1 MPEVQDMPEVDPD
14 LLRKFDR
21 PGPSYTSYPTAD
33 RLVEAFGPDQ
43 YRLSLEK
50 RVIGGFRRPLSLY
63 VHLPFCDT
71 ICYYC
76 GCNKIVTKDHGRS
89 AKYLKYL
96 GREIRMQ
103 SAELGGRRRVTQM
116 HWGGGTPTFLS
127 EAELTELM
135 QMLRDG
141 FELDPHGEH
150 SIEVDPRKVGE
161 QKIALLG
168 ELGMNRIS
176 VGVQDFNPE
185 VQRAV
190 NRIQS
195 VEETTA
201 VIEAARKHGFKS
213 VNIDL
218 IYGLPKQTLPGF
230 SETLTRVI
238 ECSPDRIALYN
249 YAHLPAVF
257 KPQRRILDADI
268 PQPEVKLQLMINA
281 IETLLD
287 AGYVYIGMDHF
298 SKPDDDLAVAQRQGR
313 LYRNFQGYSTY
324 GDCDLIGLGVSAIG
338 KIGPTYCQNVRTLEE
353 YYDRL
358 DNDLLPVMRGI
369 EVTADDLVRRAV
381 IQALSCHFELSMEAI
396 GIAHLID
403 FQSYFSA
410 ELAELREYARDGLV
424 EIDGDWIV
432 VTPRGRLLVRILCM
446 VFDKYLRQA
455 SRRASYSKVI

>member
-1 MPEVQDMPEVDPD
+1 
-14 LLRKFDR
+14 
-21 PGPSYTSYPTAD
+21 
-33 RLVEAFGPDQ
+33 
-43 YRLSLEK
+43 
-50 RVIGGFRRPLSLY
+50 
-63 VHLPFCDT
+63 
-71 ICYYC
+71 
-76 GCNKIVTKDHGRS
+76 
-89 AKYLKYL
+89 
-96 GREIRMQ
+96 
-103 SAELGGRRRVTQM
+103 

-127 EAELTELM
+127 EGELTELM
-135 QMLRDG
+135 QMIREG
-141 FELDPHGEH
+141 FDLDPNGEH

-161 QKIALLG
+161 QKVALLG

-185 VQRAV
+185 VQRAI

-195 VEETTA
+195 VEETIE

-213 VNIDL
+213 VNTDL
-218 IYGLPKQTLPGF
+218 IYGLPKQTLAGF
-230 SETLTRVI
+230 GETLAQVI
-238 ECSPDRIALYN
+238 KCSPDRIALYN

-257 KPQRRILDADI
+257 KPQRRILDADM
-268 PQPEVKLQLMINA
+268 PQPEVKLQLMISA
-281 IETLLD
+281 IETLLA
-287 AGYVYIGMDHF
+287 AGYIYIGMDHF

-403 FQSYFSA
+403 FKSYFA
-410 ELAELREYARDGLV
+410 VELEELRSYAKDGLV

-432 VTPRGRLLVRILCM
+432 VTPSGRLLVRILCM

>member
-1 MPEVQDMPEVDPD
+1 M
-14 LLRKFDR
+14 
-21 PGPSYTSYPTAD
+21 
-33 RLVEAFGPDQ
+33 
-43 YRLSLEK
+43 
-50 RVIGGFRRPLSLY
+50 I
-63 VHLPFCDT
+63 
-71 ICYYC
+71 
-76 GCNKIVTKDHGRS
+76 
-89 AKYLKYL
+89 
-96 GREIRMQ
+96 RE
-103 SAELGGRRRVTQM
+103 S
-116 HWGGGTPTFLS
+116 
-127 EAELTELM
+127 
-135 QMLRDG
+135 
-141 FELDPHGEH
+141 FELDPHGEF

-161 QKIALLG
+161 KKVALLG
-168 ELGMNRIS
+168 ALGMNRIS

-201 VIEAARKHGFKS
+201 VIQAARKHSFKS

-218 IYGLPKQTLPGF
+218 IYGLPKQTLAGF
-230 SETLTRVI
+230 GDTLAQVI
-238 ECSPDRIALYN
+238 ACSPDRIALYN

-257 KPQRRILDADI
+257 KPQRRILDADM

-281 IETLLD
+281 IETLLA

-358 DNDLLPVMRGI
+358 DNNLLPVMRGI

-381 IQALSCHFELSMEAI
+381 IQALSCHFELSMDAI

-403 FQSYFSA
+403 FKNYFAS
-410 ELAELREYARDGLV
+410 ELAELREYAKDVLV